1 MNSKRTISFII
12 ILLAGLIH
20 SCTQVYEPPAVQ
32 VKTNFLVVEGIIN
45 SGQDSTIIT
54 LSRTKSITDTS
65 FTTIPELNANVFI
78 EEEGGSSY
86 PLSPLGT
93 GQYGTAAVILN
104 SNKRYRLRI
113 QAAGN
118 FYSSAYVPVK
128 QTPPIASLSWA
139 QPDA

>member
-1 MNSKRTISFII
+1 MNNKRSFFFIV
-12 ILLAGLIH
+12 ILLSGVIQ
-20 SCTQVYEPPAVQ
+20 SCKQAYEPTAIQ

-93 GQYGTAAVILN
+93 GQYGTAAVIL
-104 SNKRYRLRI
+104 
-113 QAAGN
+113 
-118 FYSSAYVPVK
+118 
-128 QTPPIASLSWA
+128 
-139 QPDA
+139 